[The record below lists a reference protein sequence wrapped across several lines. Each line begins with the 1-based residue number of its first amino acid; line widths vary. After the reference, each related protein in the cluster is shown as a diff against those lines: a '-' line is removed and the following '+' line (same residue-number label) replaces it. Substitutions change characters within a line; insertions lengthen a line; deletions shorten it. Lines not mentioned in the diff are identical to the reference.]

1 MSRILRSLALGTHT
15 VVAALSAA
23 ACGSTSDA
31 APAPATA
38 RAQAPDPTATCVEV
52 MTRNRTC
59 TDDYIP
65 ALVDARARHDVPA
78 GITAA
83 VKADRAAVIAEA
95 LGEWAEDRK
104 DPAITAMCQQL
115 AASGAAPPAEVEA
128 AQACL
133 AQVACGPYVA
143 CVMPVF
149 EKRFQR

>member
-1 MSRILRSLALGTHT
+1 MSRTLRSLALGAATLA
-15 VVAALSAA
+15 AALSAA

-31 APAPATA
+31 APPPTTA
-38 RAQAPDPTATCVEV
+38 RAQAPDPVPTCVEV

-83 VKADRAAVIAEA
+83 VAADRAAVITEA
-95 LGEWAEDRK
+95 LGEWAEDSK
-104 DPAITAMCQQL
+104 DPAIASMCQQM
-115 AASGAAPPAEVEA
+115 AASGAAAPADVET

-133 AQVACGPYVA
+133 AQTACGPYVA